1 MIIPALSPP
10 HVPTTSVM
18 GVDVAAEHA
27 RSAKIDGS
35 TEIRVISERYGA
47 VPPRSSLIFI
57 GERSRGVDT
66 LRNDIVLLG
75 FLGAIMTDDM
85 RTFRVE
91 VEIEI
96 RALRD
101 TLGIPADLLIGI
113 LAMVISTAS
122 L

>member
-1 MIIPALSPP
+1 
-10 HVPTTSVM
+10 M

-91 VEIEI
+91 VEI

>member
-1 MIIPALSPP
+1 
-10 HVPTTSVM
+10 
-18 GVDVAAEHA
+18 
-27 RSAKIDGS
+27 
-35 TEIRVISERYGA
+35 
-47 VPPRSSLIFI
+47 
-57 GERSRGVDT
+57 
-66 LRNDIVLLG
+66 
-75 FLGAIMTDDM
+75 MTDDM

-91 VEIEI
+91 VEI

>member
-1 MIIPALSPP
+1 
-10 HVPTTSVM
+10 
-18 GVDVAAEHA
+18 
-27 RSAKIDGS
+27 
-35 TEIRVISERYGA
+35 
-47 VPPRSSLIFI
+47 
-57 GERSRGVDT
+57 
-66 LRNDIVLLG
+66 
-75 FLGAIMTDDM
+75 MTDDM